1 MYTNECDVCK
11 VAINAEDFQRLDDR
25 MFYSWKTVDGKVKKV
40 NLTASHYELVDMFN
54 AEIKVLKKH
63 IFVKREQNKFYN
75 NVKDNL
81 EENEVLIHVDYSENY
96 SNKDQQE
103 IQSAYFGHDTFSLF
117 TACCYF
123 RGDNGET
130 VSKNI
135 TVTSNATDH
144 SRIAAHT
151 CIMKVIEELS
161 KTVKI
166 TKIHVW
172 SDGCSAQFRSR
183 FVFFLIS
190 RIDKKYEVNW
200 FYNER
205 HHGKGPMDGVG
216 GTMKNKVFRDVKSGK
231 VQINDAESFAEY
243 ADNTINGIKSLY
255 LPESHV
261 FDEPD
266 DIENAPRIVG
276 TLEVHKVVREFNDD
290 GVCKQ
295 VCDHPVL
302 SLLFDQDNT
311 CASCREPY
319 LAIEDWLECNVC
331 EQWFHERCFMH

>member
-1 MYTNECDVCK
+1 MVCHCLERLGVFFSRFSRKISFRQLYGFVKDHPELVFNRDIPHSSCLCEICENVVYLSKALAQNGKDLPTNPHDLVDQFSCDSSKRECMYTNECDVCK

-183 FVFFLIS
+183 FVFFL
-190 RIDKKYEVNW
+190 
-200 FYNER
+200 F
-205 HHGKGPMDGVG
+205 
-216 GTMKNKVFRDVKSGK
+216 
-231 VQINDAESFAEY
+231 
-243 ADNTINGIKSLY
+243 
-255 LPESHV
+255 PES
-261 FDEPD
+261 
-266 DIENAPRIVG
+266 IRSM
-276 TLEVHKVVREFNDD
+276 K
-290 GVCKQ
+290 
-295 VCDHPVL
+295 
-302 SLLFDQDNT
+302 
-311 CASCREPY
+311 
-319 LAIEDWLECNVC
+319 
-331 EQWFHERCFMH
+331 